1 MVVPVPAHSE
11 HTLGGH
17 GHAAG
22 VAGGGHL
29 FRSGVLLA
37 IGSRSVSTLSFAM
50 ANGARGSRAG
60 VASLSSSS
68 SSSSSLVW
76 GWCGRGWGDVSFG
89 SLWGLKAGGGRVC
102 PFRFS
107 LVCPCTAGCRG
118 GVMTPRER
126 KGGECSVALH
136 PPLFLFLASSSGSRM
151 ISSYE
156 GWSLLTPSRG
166 WASKPQPTRE
176 GFRARRSKGFLVPR
190 EALTRAFVRLPVGD
204 HKTSDLVDACRA
216 CEGVWVD
223 SRWPDLCSVA

>member
-1 MVVPVPAHSE
+1 MEEGGGPQACVRSLSSRRLACALLPQRPSTAKDQGCMVVPVPAHSE

-126 KGGECSVALH
+126 KGGEWQRRA
-136 PPLFLFLASSSGSRM
+136 ASSSLSFLGQ
-151 ISSYE
+151 
-156 GWSLLTPSRG
+156 LLG
-166 WASKPQPTRE
+166 
-176 GFRARRSKGFLVPR
+176 
-190 EALTRAFVRLPVGD
+190 LTHDFVV
-204 HKTSDLVDACRA
+204 
-216 CEGVWVD
+216 
-223 SRWPDLCSVA
+223 